1 MVSSNKSMKYH
12 CSIFVFICHI
22 RHYVSMIFISIIHF
36 AAPER
41 RTTSNWCS
49 GLDYSCTQSASSSPP
64 TPPKIEFDDVEKKSK
79 DIFQSPSVV
88 ALGNSE
94 ALGGA
99 AAIAAVTASAIPLI
113 HHSIRRNSRVS
124 ASRVKDMSRCVSATS
139 AASRQVDGD
148 SSLTNGNSTCAFT
161 SNIVYIYHM

>member
-1 MVSSNKSMKYH
+1 MMFKLY
-12 CSIFVFICHI
+12 
-22 RHYVSMIFISIIHF
+22 SMIHF
-36 AAPER
+36 SAPER

-139 AASRQVDGD
+139 AASRQIDGD
-148 SSLTNGNSTCAFT
+148 SSLTNGNSNHSFALST
-161 SNIVYIYHM
+161 VYT

>member
-1 MVSSNKSMKYH
+1 
-12 CSIFVFICHI
+12 
-22 RHYVSMIFISIIHF
+22 MIVNFLYKHSDLFEILLLYYFYLITYF
-36 AAPER
+36 PALER

-64 TPPKIEFDDVEKKSK
+64 TPPKIEFDDVDKKSK

-139 AASRQVDGD
+139 AASRQMDGD
-148 SSLTNGNSTCAFT
+148 SSLTNGNSCYSF
-161 SNIVYIYHM
+161 